1 MKRHEAYM
9 KHKLEEERFFPDE
22 DDNEQA
28 GKMAYGNVD
37 MVNSPPHYNSA
48 GIECIDAIQA
58 ALTPEEFRGYCKGNN
73 LKYTW
78 RERYKNKTEDLN
90 KAAWY
95 LNKLLKVQ
103 GETK

>member
-9 KHKLEEERFFPDE
+9 KEKIAESNER
-22 DDNEQA
+22 A
-28 GKMAYGNVD
+28 GKEAYGNVVVD

-78 RERYKNKTEDLN
+78 RELYKNKTEDLN

>member
-1 MKRHEAYM
+1 MRHEAYM
-9 KHKLEEERFFPDE
+9 KHME

-28 GKMAYGNVD
+28 GKMAYGGVD
-37 MVNSPPHYNSA
+37 MVNSPPHYNNA
-48 GIECIDAIQA
+48 GIECIEAIEA

-78 RERYKNKTEDLN
+78 RERYKIKTEDLE

-95 LNKLLKVQ
+95 LDRLLNVQ
-103 GETK
+103 GDR